1 MANKKEKQEE
11 KTEKVKTTV
20 EAEVVTEEPVNE
32 KTTNQED
39 SESLNIEDVERQILA
54 LQNRQSTTSFSD
66 DSTSQISMEQLQK
79 ETQELFRNADKIRRS
94 VDVRGEDTGF
104 LKKMTKMLPWGD
116 RLLDKVE
123 DKIHD
128 KSSLKE
134 YVEKFMETID
144 KTVKNAN
151 KYLDQVETRADILDE
166 MIQEG
171 EEILALIEK
180 TIMNLQKKPSEERTR
195 QEEKELTR
203 WIVLRTNL
211 AGIQNSNQFSFRQA
225 EDAAKVTYGMTKN
238 MSTLQPIIQQT
249 LQTQTEII
257 AQNLRNQA
265 MVDGINVGKELINT
279 LQIQNQ
285 RESGTLMRETVKIAT
300 DPLIEEETLKKLQ
313 VGFEENQKKLKL
325 VMQEQSKMII
335 SYNKQVEKNQKVLLE
350 HNQDA
355 ELKLPELNYEGKDS

>member
-1 MANKKEKQEE
+1 MANKKEKKEE
-11 KTEKVKTTV
+11 TSEQAKTTV
-20 EAEVVTEEPVNE
+20 EAEVVTDEPKKEESTSE
-32 KTTNQED
+32 KSQ
-39 SESLNIEDVERQILA
+39 SLNIEDIERQILA

-144 KTVKNAN
+144 KTVTNAN

-166 MIQEG
+166 MIKEG
-171 EEILALIEK
+171 EEILELITK
-180 TIMNLQKKPSEERTR
+180 TIVKLQEKKTEERTR

-203 WIVLRTNL
+203 WIVLKTNL
-211 AGIQNSNQFSFRQA
+211 AGIQNSNEFSFRQA

-265 MVDGINVGKELINT
+265 MVDGINIGKELINT

-300 DPLIEEETLKKLQ
+300 DPLIEEETLKKLK

-355 ELKLPELNYEGKDS
+355 ELNLPELNYEGKDS

>member
-1 MANKKEKQEE
+1 MAKEE
-11 KTEKVKTTV
+11 KEIIEIPEDKLQGEALEKAAEAESLATEKTSLEDKKKALLEKAAKLKSKVEGNLDLEAMKEEVKDSKKKADMLIDLEEYVKTGIYLGTRI
-20 EAEVVTEEPVNE
+20 VTPEMRKYVY
-32 KTTNQED
+32 
-39 SESLNIEDVERQILA
+39 
-54 LQNRQSTTSFSD
+54 
-66 DSTSQISMEQLQK
+66 
-79 ETQELFRNADKIRRS
+79 RR
-94 VDVRGEDTGF
+94 
-104 LKKMTKMLPWGD
+104 
-116 RLLDKVE
+116 
-123 DKIHD
+123 
-128 KSSLKE
+128 
-134 YVEKFMETID
+134 
-144 KTVKNAN
+144 
-151 KYLDQVETRADILDE
+151 RADGLAIFNTDLIDE
-166 MIQEG
+166 MIKEG
-171 EEILALIEK
+171 EEILELITK
-180 TIMNLQKKPSEERTR
+180 TIVKLQEKKPEERTR

-211 AGIQNSNQFSFRQA
+211 AGIQNSNEFSFRQA
-225 EDAAKVTYGMTKN
+225 EDSAKVTYGMTKN

-313 VGFEENQKKLKL
+313 IGFEENQKKLKL